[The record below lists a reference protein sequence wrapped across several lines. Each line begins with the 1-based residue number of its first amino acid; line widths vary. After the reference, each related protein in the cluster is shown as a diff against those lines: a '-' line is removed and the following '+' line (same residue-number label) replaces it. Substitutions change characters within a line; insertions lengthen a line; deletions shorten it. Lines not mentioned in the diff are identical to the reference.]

1 MLVSVIYW
9 KKKKQKKQKKK
20 KKKKKKEK
28 KKNNIPF
35 VVKFCRI
42 IVSHKCKI
50 TLADLDLR
58 NICPS

>member
-9 KKKKQKKQKKK
+9 KKKKKQKKQKKKEKKK
-20 KKKKKKEK
+20 KKKKK
-28 KKNNIPF
+28 NIPF

-42 IVSHKCKI
+42 IVSHKYKI